1 MEIVGAEK
9 YLNTK
14 KKEYLSKNPNKKNT
28 PFDAI
33 ININKEEGNTLF
45 DQKTK
50 FIKYIEKIKEN
61 LKKIKNNKNKNNKN
75 NIIIISY
82 FLLKLYSLDGIQN
95 KNKIIVLVTDFV
107 KQICE
112 NIESEKLF
120 RDEYILIPK
129 NERYNYESMCK
140 NSREQIINAPIINSP
155 ITNPQIINALI
166 IKPPTILVISYDE
179 SSKRFLIYQGNKMFR
194 GPIIQSKSQ
203 DYYLSIISKKIQE
216 SKRAPDLVV
225 CCTQNSLSCT
235 EDHFQHYFRE
245 LMEKTLRKKEKS
257 MKYSL
262 ISKADATT
270 ENDSSFWSC
279 STKISN
285 NSKPYNVRT
294 RVYRNEDTLD
304 SILVNEKFNK
314 DSVSGR
320 FNKKSKYDELYTRRD
335 TIKSKALAEAEAK
348 ALALAEAIA
357 EARAKA
363 KAEGKDQN
371 EAEAEV
377 KAKAK
382 AKDKAEARAIA
393 EARAKAL
400 AEGKDQNE
408 AEAEVKAKA
417 KAKDKAEAEAKAKA
431 KAKDKA
437 EAEDKSKAEAKYN
450 VEYQPKNI
458 VPLIKKFY
466 VEYIGFRRITE
477 DSRGFGGILYDI
489 MICKKSDED
498 NSKTTCFQ
506 NIFCNY
512 NLKEESSKRI
522 LDALSSRPI
531 FIGNK
536 NGKVIKNE
544 LQIFMITP
552 DSVKTKKLL
561 AGEQQNIFENIMKT
575 KNNSEQIREL
585 IGRNNTSYKFKK
597 IKLNKINKN
606 VNFEEYNPINKELK
620 ILKIFNTEKIKIK
633 NNPSNNSSKT
643 IIS

>member
-1 MEIVGAEK
+1 
-9 YLNTK
+9 
-14 KKEYLSKNPNKKNT
+14 
-28 PFDAI
+28 
-33 ININKEEGNTLF
+33 
-45 DQKTK
+45 
-50 FIKYIEKIKEN
+50 
-61 LKKIKNNKNKNNKN
+61 
-75 NIIIISY
+75 
-82 FLLKLYSLDGIQN
+82 
-95 KNKIIVLVTDFV
+95 
-107 KQICE
+107 
-112 NIESEKLF
+112 
-120 RDEYILIPK
+120 
-129 NERYNYESMCK
+129 MC
-140 NSREQIINAPIINSP
+140 
-155 ITNPQIINALI
+155 PQP
-166 IKPPTILVISYDE
+166 KPPKILVISYDE

-235 EDHFQHYFRE
+235 EDHFQHYFKN
-245 LMEKTLRKKEKS
+245 LMINLLRKKEKS

-285 NSKPYNVRT
+285 ESKPYNVRI

-314 DSVSGR
+314 DSASGMYE
-320 FNKKSKYDELYTRRD
+320 KKSKYDEWYTNRD
-335 TIKSKALAEAEAK
+335 ISKSNALAEGKDQNKAEAEVKAKAKAKDKAEAEA
-348 ALALAEAIA
+348 LA

-371 EAEAEV
+371 EAEA
-377 KAKAK
+377 
-382 AKDKAEARAIA
+382 
-393 EARAKAL
+393 
-400 AEGKDQNE
+400 
-408 AEAEVKAKA
+408 
-417 KAKDKAEAEAKAKA
+417 
-431 KAKDKA
+431 
-437 EAEDKSKAEAKYN
+437 KYK
-450 VEYQPKNI
+450 VESRPKNI

-531 FIGNK
+531 FRNE
-536 NGKVIKNE
+536 NEKVIKNE

-561 AGEQQNIFENIMKT
+561 AGEQQNIFENITKT
-575 KNNSEQIREL
+575 ENNSEQIIEL
-585 IGRNNTSYKFKK
+585 IGRNTTADKFKK

-620 ILKIFNTEKIKIK
+620 ILKIFNTEKNKIK
-633 NNPSNNSSKT
+633 NNPPNNSSKT
-643 IIS
+643 IISQSAPPNNSSKNIISQTVSRNFSSNI